1 MSSNNATRA
10 ALAVASG
17 LAMGLAFPKFDY
29 GLLAWVAL
37 VPLFY
42 VIEGESMRRVFWWA
56 YLQGFAANVVS
67 LYWIPIPL
75 HDFADVPMTFA
86 IFPMLALAAI
96 VAINTAIAIW
106 AGEFVA
112 RRMRIPAVLTMP
124 VAWTALEW
132 FRTYVPASFPWNL
145 LGYAAYRNLELIQF
159 AELTGVYGVSALIVF
174 FNAVVYVVIFR
185 RGAYRLQ
192 TVSLS
197 ALTAMMIALVAFGA
211 WRINNLRNAPSTGNF
226 KVAMVQGNIPQSLKW
241 DPKFLPQSY
250 QVYQDET
257 VDAAKRGADLIVWPE
272 AAAAFLFQPDDR
284 YPAMLASDAAYRTA
298 LLTMARNVGAPLLF
312 GAPALAQQD
321 GRLGFYNRAYL
332 VSANGQGEVDAHYDK
347 IELVPFGEYVPARA
361 LLGYF
366 VNKVVN
372 GFGDLIPGKAQ
383 TLFNV
388 KGAQLGIL
396 ICYESIFPDLTRRE
410 VSEGAN
416 VLVNITNDAW
426 YGESSAPYQ
435 VLAMAAMRS
444 VETKV
449 PMVRVANT
457 GISALIEPS
466 GRITNRTPLFKRG
479 TTIVDVSWRPMRT
492 LYTIVGDLF
501 AEICFALT
509 AIGLIMAWRWPLRA
523 TLEVE
528 AVRSR
533 RVPANGRPINPR
545 RAS

>member
-1 MSSNNATRA
+1 MSSSNATRA

-17 LAMGLAFPKFDY
+17 LALGLAFPKFDY
-29 GLLAWVAL
+29 GLLAWVAF

-75 HDFADVPMTFA
+75 HDFADVRLEFA
-86 IFPMLALAAI
+86 IVPMLLLAGA
-96 VAINTAIAIW
+96 VAINTAVAIW

-112 RRMRIPAVLTMP
+112 RRSRIPAVITMP

-132 FRTYVPASFPWNL
+132 FRTYVPAAFPWNL

-159 AELTGVYGVSALIVF
+159 AEFTGVYGVSALIVF

-197 ALTAMMIALVAFGA
+197 VLTGMMIALVAFGA
-211 WRINNLRNAPSTGNF
+211 WRINNLKNAPQSGSF
-226 KVAMVQGNIPQSLKW
+226 KVAMVQANIPQSLKW

-250 QVYQDET
+250 GVYQDQTE
-257 VDAAKRGADLIVWPE
+257 DAAKRGADLIVWPE
-272 AAAAFLFQPDDR
+272 AAAAFLFQPDDQ
-284 YPAMLASDAAYRTA
+284 YPAVLASDAAYRA
-298 LLTMARNVGAPLLF
+298 NLLAMARNLGKPILF
-312 GAPALAQQD
+312 GAPALARRD

-332 VSANGQGEVDAHYDK
+332 VSARGQGEVDAHYDK

-361 LLGYF
+361 ILGYF
-366 VNKVVN
+366 VNRVVQ
-372 GFGDLIPGKAQ
+372 GFGDMIPGKEQ
-383 TLFNV
+383 TLFDV
-388 KGAQLGIL
+388 KGAKLGIL

-410 VSEGAN
+410 VNEGADA
-416 VLVNITNDAW
+416 LVNITNDAW

-466 GRITNRTPLFKRG
+466 GRITDRTPLFKREMR
-479 TTIVDVSWRPMRT
+479 IVNVSWRPVRT

-501 AEICFALT
+501 AEICFVLT
-509 AIGLIMAWRWPLRA
+509 AIGLILAWRRPRDI
-523 TLEVE
+523 E
-528 AVRSR
+528 AVEVPVVPKR
-533 RVPANGRPINPR
+533 RKLATNGRPH
-545 RAS
+545 